1 MLVLALTL
9 NARSNKN
16 RKNSCGVGS
25 ILVVILRNAIFWFI
39 FNFGLFPWLVFL
51 VISRVL
57 CSIGKSLHVRGNDV
71 TPKKKEKVEDLDT
84 SKFVAPHR
92 SIPLQSPQCCPLQ
105 LGFVLCL

>member
-1 MLVLALTL
+1 MLVLSLTL

-16 RKNSCGVGS
+16 RKFVWWGS

-39 FNFGLFPWLVFL
+39 FILGFFGLFFL
-51 VISRVL
+51 ISRVL

-84 SKFVAPHR
+84 SRFVAPHR
-92 SIPLQSPQCCPLQ
+92 SIPLQSPQCCPSQ
-105 LGFVLCL
+105 LGFVLSLSIA